1 MVSII
6 YPSCYP
12 GNTHRASAQEFIHRS
27 HELDQSKFKIATATF
42 GVILAAG
49 GVAVGVAVFCVGTP
63 VVAAAVATVTALSVA
78 NPTVVAATVAAAV
91 TVPAVIMG
99 LERANQT
106 PSYAYR
112 SQVNFDLSIMF
123 DGVKEMFSGAE
134 NRHSN
139 NRSTGKS
146 TDRFTNRNI
155 EGVEEVDN
163 QSIIP
168 KNSLASDFVN
178 FFGIECCLERER

>member
-63 VVAAAVATVTALSVA
+63 VVAAAVATVTA
-78 NPTVVAATVAAAV
+78 AAV
-91 TVPAVIMG
+91 SLVPLLLPV
-99 LERANQT
+99 
-106 PSYAYR
+106 R
-112 SQVNFDLSIMF
+112 SPLTISFHSCTLLIRFMRLSL
-123 DGVKEMFSGAE
+123 V
-134 NRHSN
+134 
-139 NRSTGKS
+139 
-146 TDRFTNRNI
+146 
-155 EGVEEVDN
+155 
-163 QSIIP
+163 
-168 KNSLASDFVN
+168 LA
-178 FFGIECCLERER
+178 G